1 MAAQDLPDH
10 SARIAARVPQADR
23 EALEAIAYE
32 ASEPGDVVAISEV
45 VREAVQAYLDD
56 ADVPTEQLSD
66 DAYQTAAQRREEA
79 TE

>member
-10 SARIAARVPQADR
+10 SARIAARVPQDDR
-23 EALEAIAYE
+23 KALEAIAYE

-56 ADVPTEQLSD
+56 ADVPTEELSD